1 MLIQPRTPLDR
12 SAWWFLVWPVAWLTY
27 TMIRAVTVSPQ
38 FQVSDTTTSRVPYD
52 FLDFDANGV
61 VAVTVAIG
69 LVLAVASVLAAGYLR
84 IGGVRRT

>member
-1 MLIQPRTPLDR
+1 
-12 SAWWFLVWPVAWLTY
+12 Y
-27 TMIRAVTVSPQ
+27 TMIRAVTASPQ